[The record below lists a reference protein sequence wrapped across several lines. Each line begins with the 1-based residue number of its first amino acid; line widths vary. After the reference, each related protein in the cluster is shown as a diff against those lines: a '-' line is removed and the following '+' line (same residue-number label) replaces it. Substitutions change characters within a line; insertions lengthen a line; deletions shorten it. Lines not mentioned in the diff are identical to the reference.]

1 MRVSKISL
9 IGFLHEQ
16 NRNDRD
22 DYIEIDYD
30 AIEEIEQEHYLR
42 SGSLRHQFKKCNLT
56 KIGKRWGCKRINKYD
71 LESILHY
78 SNTYLDT
85 LAPKIFKAKV
95 KCDGIECNYGQR
107 NGLSPLDVSDIEE
120 LYKCGA

>member
-1 MRVSKISL
+1 M

-22 DYIEIDYD
+22 DYIEVDYD
-30 AIEEIEQEHYLR
+30 AIEEIEQQNYLR
-42 SGSLRHQFKKCNLT
+42 PGSLQRQFKKCNLT
-56 KIGKRWGCKRINKYD
+56 KAGKKWGCKRINKYD

-107 NGLSPLDVSDIEE
+107 DGLSPLDVSDIEE